1 MVSMKKIGI
10 GLSLLAGSSFVQIK
24 AMEPMVNVSVG
35 EDALNLLEKELGAEL
50 IGLSKHSEMAV
61 IRMPESEL
69 PRLSALM
76 HEIFHRCGGFMIE
89 SDFVSA
95 ELDWQYARLNAFK
108 SDENLYK
115 IDQQDLVRMF
125 MRSVDESQIK
135 SSIETLSGF
144 RNRYYRS
151 EHGVN
156 SQVWLKN
163 KWQSIAQD
171 QESIQVD
178 LFNHGAW
185 SQPSVVLTWAGSE
198 APDEVIVLGGHGDS
212 IAGWF
217 PGNQVHAPGA
227 DDNASGISTITE
239 VLRVLIEGGFQP
251 KRTIKLMSYAAEE
264 VGLRGS
270 DEIAKLYQ
278 HQGVKVKGVMQLDM
292 TNFDGGNWDIV
303 LITDNTNQEQNEFV
317 GRLIDTYLPDL
328 RWTTDQCGY
337 ACSDHASWHRQRYP
351 VSFPFEAAF
360 NEYNDAI
367 HTSSD
372 TLAQS
377 DHHAEHAVPF
387 AKLATAFIT
396 EMSQP

>member
-1 MVSMKKIGI
+1 
-10 GLSLLAGSSFVQIK
+10 
-24 AMEPMVNVSVG
+24 
-35 EDALNLLEKELGAEL
+35 
-50 IGLSKHSEMAV
+50 
-61 IRMPESEL
+61 
-69 PRLSALM
+69 
-76 HEIFHRCGGFMIE
+76 
-89 SDFVSA
+89 
-95 ELDWQYARLNAFK
+95 
-108 SDENLYK
+108 
-115 IDQQDLVRMF
+115 
-125 MRSVDESQIK
+125 
-135 SSIETLSGF
+135 
-144 RNRYYRS
+144 
-151 EHGVN
+151 
-156 SQVWLKN
+156 
-163 KWQSIAQD
+163 
-171 QESIQVD
+171 
-178 LFNHGAW
+178 
-185 SQPSVVLTWAGSE
+185 
-198 APDEVIVLGGHGDS
+198 
-212 IAGWF
+212 
-217 PGNQVHAPGA
+217 
-227 DDNASGISTITE
+227 
-239 VLRVLIEGGFQP
+239 
-251 KRTIKLMSYAAEE
+251 MSYAAEE

-278 HQGVKVKGVMQLDM
+278 SQGVKVKGVMQLDM